1 MADQI
6 RSADLVLKN
15 ALASPQIMSDLKT
28 NTEQTLKTLV
38 KDTVEMLPRAMGDPN
53 PLTTNAIWIIVVCS
67 FSVVMLYSAYVLG
80 SGVATALVKEG
91 IYVTRGET
99 VLTLFTTVVAF
110 LAGLL
115 APSPLKKQQS
125 KN

>member
-1 MADQI
+1 MTDQI
-6 RSADLVLKN
+6 RSADLLVKN
-15 ALASPQIMSDLKT
+15 ALASPQILLDLKT
-28 NTEQTLKTLV
+28 NPEQTLKTLG
-38 KDTVEMLPRAMGDPN
+38 KDTVEMLPRAAVGDPN

-67 FSVVMLYSAYVLG
+67 FATVMLYAAYVLG
-80 SGVATALVKEG
+80 SGVATPLVKEG

-115 APSPLKKQQS
+115 APSPLKKL
-125 KN
+125 

>member
-1 MADQI
+1 
-6 RSADLVLKN
+6 
-15 ALASPQIMSDLKT
+15 MSDLKT

-38 KDTVEMLPRAMGDPN
+38 KDKVEMLPRAIGDPN
-53 PLTTNAIWIIVVCS
+53 PLTTNTIWIVVVCS

-80 SGVATALVKEG
+80 SGVATALVKDG

-110 LAGLL
+110 VAGLL
-115 APSPLKKQQS
+115 APTPLKKQ
-125 KN
+125 

>member
-1 MADQI
+1 MSDQI
-6 RSADLVLKN
+6 RSADLALKN

-38 KDTVEMLPRAMGDPN
+38 KDTVEMLPRAIDDPN
-53 PLTTNAIWIIVVCS
+53 PLTTNTIWIIGVCS
-67 FSVVMLYSAYVLG
+67 FSVVRLYSAYVLG
-80 SGVATALVKEG
+80 SGVATPLVKEG

-115 APSPLKKQQS
+115 APSPLKKH
-125 KN
+125 

>member
-1 MADQI
+1 MSDQI
-6 RSADLVLKN
+6 RSADLALKN

-38 KDTVEMLPRAMGDPN
+38 KDTVEMLPRAIDDPN
-53 PLTTNAIWIIVVCS
+53 PLTTNTIWIIGVCS
-67 FSVVMLYSAYVLG
+67 FSVVRLYSAYVLG
-80 SGVATALVKEG
+80 SGVATPLVKEG

-115 APSPLKKQQS
+115 APSPLKKQ
-125 KN
+125 